1 MRPIQPNGLAA
12 ALANNISLV
21 NKWNGLNQKERH
33 PFDFLPMLPGAFPL
47 ATITMAVKRGPNF
60 FNFFYP
66 PKYNKHLLPSPASRL
81 RLPACCIIMSAPAPA
96 RARCD
101 GKPDGLPKNRV
112 SPRSPP
118 QLLGYEWN
126 RALLMANSAH
136 MIAAF
141 QTTR

>member
-33 PFDFLPMLPGAFPL
+33 PFDFLPMLPGAFPV

-66 PKYNKHLLPSPASRL
+66 PKYNKHLLPSPSVAITSSGLLHHHVSTCPGPSPLRWKTGRL
-81 RLPACCIIMSAPAPA
+81 
-96 RARCD
+96 
-101 GKPDGLPKNRV
+101 
-112 SPRSPP
+112 
-118 QLLGYEWN
+118 
-126 RALLMANSAH
+126 
-136 MIAAF
+136 
-141 QTTR
+141 